1 MLNNLLQ
8 MHLKLHSK
16 RVIQETPEATGN
28 LIGNKFV
35 DKIRRISKTSPQN
48 NSETNEEEI
57 LRERYIS
64 PKLWQKIIDDLR
76 LKIENCW
83 QPKINIIT

>member
-8 MHLKLHSK
+8 MHLKLGSK

-28 LIGNKFV
+28 LIGNKFA
-35 DKIRRISKTSPQN
+35 DNIRRVSKTSPQN

-64 PKLWQKIIDDLR
+64 PKLWQK
-76 LKIENCW
+76 NY
-83 QPKINIIT
+83 